1 MITEFEAIKL
11 VRKVRDIVFP
21 YRNGLHVNLT
31 FPKGYSS
38 TKTLLHEGLQTLV
51 TENRDVDSIFFV
63 INLEISKKFLNRKT
77 IKEEDL
83 VSFIAHEFHHAKD
96 IMGKKIR
103 FEGKKIFYDN
113 EEFRLRYNVNER
125 VYEYVK
131 VLTGKVQY
139 FTPWEV
145 NVRQLDDYVVRMVCG
160 ERKV

>member
-1 MITEFEAIKL
+1 M
-11 VRKVRDIVFP
+11 
-21 YRNGLHVNLT
+21 
-31 FPKGYSS
+31 
-38 TKTLLHEGLQTLV
+38 